1 MIYDKGKVRVPEHSR
16 VSGRAERRGGRV
28 AWLHYLGKILSSKWP
43 HFHTRIHPAR
53 NITFYMNTSH
63 HNLSIFFTPA
73 CLWQSLNYIYVLEL
87 GERKKKNQ
95 HWYVNIEKGNPIS
108 ASPSK
113 LRGELLKSRLDLQV
127 WTWLLPFQMNYC
139 TVTVALSR
147 ERLSQ
152 QQWKTSNAASK
163 KLM

>member
-63 HNLSIFFTPA
+63 HNLSIFLYT
-73 CLWQSLNYIYVLEL
+73 SLFMTEFKLYLCSRTGGKE
-87 GERKKKNQ
+87 KKNQ